1 MAIELFINTRIVLVI
16 LKERDE
22 SIVEYMTKARMLAD
36 EMIFASKPI
45 KDEELPTSCVRS
57 K

>member
-1 MAIELFINTRIVLVI
+1 MAIELFINTRIVLII